1 METWKEEADA
11 EHEEVK
17 AAKEVEDNGGAV
29 TEEDDEGG
37 EEGEEEEEDER
48 VEGINVVAGP
58 EAEKAK
64 LERAFRRLST
74 EKVGI
79 RVHDILIKGNTKT
92 KDSLIEAELEAMRDA
107 KTVQELIRAASIAN
121 ARLGSWEIFESVS
134 ITLDSGPPELPGT
147 ANVIVDIRELKNPLT
162 GDIGVFSKPEAQ
174 SWSVEG
180 SVKLK
185 NLFGYGDIWDSSGS
199 YGWNQTTEI
208 SSGVS
213 LPRLGRLS
221 TPLTAR
227 VSLLSQDWLK
237 FSSYKE
243 GLLGFSLGLFSTRRH
258 DLLYNLTWRTL
269 TDPSHMS
276 SKSIRRQLGHSLQ
289 SSVRYMYKLDKRDS
303 QLRPTSGYA
312 VSSVFHI
319 GGLDPDSRSLRFV
332 RQEFDLR
339 YAFPLGFFSAAV
351 NVGISGG
358 VIFPWG
364 KGFMKLP
371 SPLPERFF
379 IGGNSSP
386 VCTLNGPTSLLGF
399 RCRGLG
405 PTDVRRVCTDSSNK
419 EVSNA
424 SGRDVLGGDL
434 AVTAFADL
442 SFDLPL
448 KLFRD
453 SGIHGH
459 LFASAGNLT
468 KLTENEFKNFSLRKF
483 WESFRT
489 SIGGGIIIPTKL
501 LRVEVNYCYILRQFD
516 YDQGKTGI
524 QFNFSAS
531 T

>member
-1 METWKEEADA
+1 METRKGEADA
-11 EHEEVK
+11 QQEEEK
-17 AAKEVEDNGGAV
+17 PAKVEDNGGAV
-29 TEEDDEGG
+29 TEENEEGE

-147 ANVIVDIRELKNPLT
+147 ANVIVDVRELKNPLT

-243 GLLGFSLGLFSTRRH
+243 GLLGFSVGLFSTRRH

-276 SKSIRRQLGHSLQ
+276 SKSIRRQLGHSLV

-332 RQEFDLR
+332 RQVKNFIHL
-339 YAFPLGFFSAAV
+339 FPFKYRLQILALVHSV
-351 NVGISGG
+351 H
-358 VIFPWG
+358 FPPH
-364 KGFMKLP
+364 F
-371 SPLPERFF
+371 
-379 IGGNSSP
+379 
-386 VCTLNGPTSLLGF
+386 GPT
-399 RCRGLG
+399 
-405 PTDVRRVCTDSSNK
+405 
-419 EVSNA
+419 
-424 SGRDVLGGDL
+424 
-434 AVTAFADL
+434 
-442 SFDLPL
+442 
-448 KLFRD
+448 
-453 SGIHGH
+453 
-459 LFASAGNLT
+459 
-468 KLTENEFKNFSLRKF
+468 
-483 WESFRT
+483 
-489 SIGGGIIIPTKL
+489 
-501 LRVEVNYCYILRQFD
+501 
-516 YDQGKTGI
+516 
-524 QFNFSAS
+524 
-531 T
+531 